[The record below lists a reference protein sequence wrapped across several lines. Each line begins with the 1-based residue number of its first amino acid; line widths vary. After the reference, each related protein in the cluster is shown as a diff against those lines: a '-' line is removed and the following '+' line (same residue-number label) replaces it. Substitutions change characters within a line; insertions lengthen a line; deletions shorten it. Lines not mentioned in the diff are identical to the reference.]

1 MIINVIGPPLTR
13 ILFSVPLVSGVVS
26 GTFQP
31 VLVRYGLFCDIPFF
45 LQQRHIMFCI
55 ARNELYVDFIIKDCK
70 RHYKVG
76 QLKVWQ
82 VLQIGARITKRVN
95 IYVKLGQ

>member
-1 MIINVIGPPLTR
+1 
-13 ILFSVPLVSGVVS
+13 
-26 GTFQP
+26 
-31 VLVRYGLFCDIPFF
+31 
-45 LQQRHIMFCI
+45 MFCI

-70 RHYKVG
+70 HHYKVG